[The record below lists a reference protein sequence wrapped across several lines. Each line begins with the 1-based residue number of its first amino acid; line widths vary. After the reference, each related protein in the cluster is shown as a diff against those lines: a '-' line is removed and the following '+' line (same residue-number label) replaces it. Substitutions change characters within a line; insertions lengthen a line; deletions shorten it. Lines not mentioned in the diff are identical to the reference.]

1 MLPVGAPIF
10 IAYFIM
16 LHTWRSPDS
25 TLSVVS
31 YLSPFFSPILMI
43 TRIAITEVPLWQIG
57 LSILLMILTFA
68 GTMWLR
74 PRIYKIRIVSYGDSV
89 GCKDLY
95 RWIRQQIYAPDESAI
110 LRIRSSNS

>member
-1 MLPVGAPIF
+1 MLPVGSPIF

-31 YLSPFFSPILMI
+31 SIIPFFSPILMI
-43 TRIAITEVPLWQIG
+43 TRIAITEVPFWQIG

-68 GTMWLR
+68 VTMCLSAR
-74 PRIYKIRIVSYGDSV
+74 DYKIGILSDGSSV
-89 GCKDLY
+89 GLKDLD
-95 RWIRQQIYAPDESAI
+95 RKSTR
-110 LRIRSSNS
+110 LNSSHVPAS